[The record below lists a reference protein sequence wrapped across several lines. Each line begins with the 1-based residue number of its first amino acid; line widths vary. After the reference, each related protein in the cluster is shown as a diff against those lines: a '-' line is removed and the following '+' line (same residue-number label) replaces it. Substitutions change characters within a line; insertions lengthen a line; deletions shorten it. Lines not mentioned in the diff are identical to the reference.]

1 MGLLSVDYILGICH
15 SMLGRGWCLGLFR
28 FQGGATMGEVITIRT
43 DIRKARRKHREHIS
57 GAGAHDSRPKRL
69 RTRAAKVRHEVDS
82 WS

>member
-1 MGLLSVDYILGICH
+1 MLIGYLPQYVRPGLVPRPFSFSG
-15 SMLGRGWCLGLFR
+15 
-28 FQGGATMGEVITIRT
+28 GGATVSEVITIRT

-69 RTRAAKVRHEVDS
+69 RTRAAKVKHEVDS